1 MGYKVGVGVSNKHLH
16 LSEADLETLFG
27 QGAKLTVYRELVQ
40 PGQYATVE
48 KVDVTGPKA
57 TFYGV
62 RIIGPTRP
70 QTQVEISMTDARALG
85 IEAPVRESGK
95 LAGTPGVK
103 LIGPAGEVELTEGV
117 MIALRHIH
125 LSPSEAEEAGLKD
138 KDLVDVQ
145 TFGSRPLI
153 FQDVLI
159 RSGEPHKNEFHA
171 DTDEANAA
179 GIKNGQGVEI
189 ISGPK

>member
-1 MGYKVGVGVSNKHLH
+1 
-16 LSEADLETLFG
+16 LFG
-27 QGAKLTVYRELVQ
+27 QGARLTPNKDLVQ
-40 PGQYATVE
+40 PGQFAADE
-48 KVDVTGPKA
+48 KVDIAGPK
-57 TFYGV
+57 GV
-62 RIIGPTRP
+62 LKGIRIIGPTRP
-70 QTQVEISMTDARALG
+70 QTQVEIAMTDARVLG
-85 IEAPVRESGK
+85 IETPVCESGK
-95 LAGTPGVK
+95 LAGTPGARLV
-103 LIGPAGEVELTEGV
+103 GPAGEIDLDEGV

-159 RSGEPHKNEFHA
+159 RSGDAHLREFHI

-179 GIKNGQGVEI
+179 GVSNGQEIEI
-189 ISGPK
+189 ISGAK